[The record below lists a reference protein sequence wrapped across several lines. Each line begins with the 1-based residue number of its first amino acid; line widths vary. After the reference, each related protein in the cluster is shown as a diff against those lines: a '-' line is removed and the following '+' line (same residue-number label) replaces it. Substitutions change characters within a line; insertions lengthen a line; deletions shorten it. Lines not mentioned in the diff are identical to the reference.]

1 MQNRLLERV
10 HMPRE
15 LDKILNLDEK
25 VLWEGNPR
33 FAPFVIS
40 AFFISMVGLPFLVV
54 ILLASL
60 AGLGLRVLL
69 LPHFWVGLGLVIGP
83 PLYRWLVYRHV
94 WYAITD
100 KRAII
105 QTGVVGRD
113 FKIVDY
119 DQISNAEVNVGFWDK
134 IFGTGSILLYT
145 AGGAW
150 ATTYDRRGTTVGP
163 PSFSH
168 VPNPY
173 EVFKTL
179 KKVSFDIKA
188 ELEYPTEL
196 RPKFAKGYKTKY
208 EPEE

>member
-1 MQNRLLERV
+1 
-10 HMPRE
+10 MPRE
-15 LDKILNLDEK
+15 IDKILNTDEK

-33 FAPFVIS
+33 FAPFVMT
-40 AFFISMVGLPFLVV
+40 AFFISSLFGLFFLGFV
-54 ILLASL
+54 ILAGFS
-60 AGLGLRVLL
+60 GLGIFILL

-83 PLYRWLVYRHV
+83 VLYRWLVYRHV

-113 FKIVDY
+113 FKTIDH

-134 IFGTGSILLYT
+134 VFGAGSILIYT

-150 ATTYDRRGTTVGP
+150 GGTYGRHGTTVMA

-168 VPNPY
+168 ISNPY
-173 EVFKTL
+173 EIFKIL

-188 ELEYPTEL
+188 ELEYPTAL
-196 RPKFAKGYKTKY
+196 RPEVAKGYKTKY